1 MGIDVRFA
9 NPGEPDSF
17 RALSDEKTRAYFG
30 ETLPNP
36 KFVPFP
42 IEEVA
47 SIGWVLG
54 IPLIVDNT
62 AAPITCRPF
71 DLGAAIVVHSLTKYI
86 GGHGTSIGCII
97 IDSGDFDWIAN
108 PGQQPHFNTPDRS
121 YHGAIWGELVPE
133 VLGAP
138 IAYAVRARVVL
149 LRDLGAAL
157 SPTNAFN
164 IIQGVETL
172 ALRFNQHQKM
182 LVNL

>member
-97 IDSGDFDWIAN
+97 IDSGVSIGLPILVSNHILTRLIA
-108 PGQQPHFNTPDRS
+108 
-121 YHGAIWGELVPE
+121 AIMVQYGVNWFLKFLVH
-133 VLGAP
+133 
-138 IAYAVRARVVL
+138 R
-149 LRDLGAAL
+149 
-157 SPTNAFN
+157 
-164 IIQGVETL
+164 
-172 ALRFNQHQKM
+172 
-182 LVNL
+182 